1 MRLTRRLK
9 RGGGKKELE
18 KLGIITDEELTLSQK
33 DIEKA
38 YRRQSIKVHPDTN
51 KRDKKEVA
59 EGKFRELTDAKDA
72 LLRKLRNGRY
82 HYTPSPRRPQAPQQ
96 PPQAPQQRPQ
106 AQRQPSGHNFGDFES
121 INANRPPPPGGPGP
135 KFKSSPPRATN
146 FTRSERAT
154 RATNFMHSGRD
165 DTRRN
170 PPIPESG
177 DVFSKIRNL
186 HLNAFGRQQHDELFG
201 NPRNKEKSPDYD
213 PNDDI
218 LDLRNWRRR

>member
-9 RGGGKKELE
+9 RGGGKEQLK

-38 YRRQSIKVHPDTN
+38 YRQQSKKVHPDRN
-51 KRDKKEVA
+51 KTDTKEVA
-59 EGKFRELTDAKDA
+59 ERKFRELTDAKDA
-72 LLRKLRNGRY
+72 LLRKLKNGRY

-96 PPQAPQQRPQ
+96 PPQAQAQRPQ
-106 AQRQPSGHNFGDFES
+106 AQRQPSGYNFGEFES
-121 INANRPPPPGGPGP
+121 RHANRDPAPGGPGP
-135 KFKSSPPRATN
+135 KFESPPRANN

-201 NPRNKEKSPDYD
+201 NPRNEKKSPDYD

-218 LDLRNWRRR
+218 LDLRNRRRR